1 MNIKNLNP
9 NHSLSD
15 KIIKEGET
23 PFKLWLE
30 FEISS
35 PWDDIKNDFANIAVD
50 TLDGRNYGINVWT
63 YQFLQTAI
71 NEDRENGNNLNGLY
85 QIPPDLFVKELTRE
99 CIEKTIINLL
109 KTGNLEEVLNM
120 SIFSLKYLAP
130 YIDSIDIDD
139 DEIEIL
145 IKELKF
151 QLPNDHILQNE
162 QFQLAAKTTNSNDYI
177 FKLDNEQIV
186 VINLNLKS
194 DKELN
199 KQITTRIYNNEKDF
213 WNKEMKQNLI
223 EFKA

>member
-15 KIIKEGET
+15 KIIKEGKT

-30 FEISS
+30 FEISC
-35 PWDDIKNDFANIAVD
+35 PWDDIENDFANIAVD

-85 QIPPDLFVKELTRE
+85 QIPPDLFVKELSRN

-109 KTGNLEEVLNM
+109 ETGNLEEVLNM
-120 SIFSLKYLAP
+120 SIFSLKYLPP
-130 YIDSIDIDD
+130 YIDSIDIED
-139 DEIEIL
+139 DEIEVL
-145 IKELKF
+145 INELRF
-151 QLPNDHILQNE
+151 QLPDDHILQNE
-162 QFQLAAKTTNSNDYI
+162 QFELAAKTTNSNDFI
-177 FKLDNEQIV
+177 FKVDNEQIV
-186 VINLNLKS
+186 AINLNLKS

-213 WNKEMKQNLI
+213 WDKEMKQNLI

>member
-9 NHSLSD
+9 NHSLSE
-15 KIIKEGET
+15 KIIDEGKI

-35 PWDDIKNDFANIAVD
+35 PWDDIENDFANIIID

-71 NEDRENGNNLNGLY
+71 NDDKKNGNNLNGLY
-85 QIPPDLFVKELTRE
+85 QIPPDLFVKELSRK

-120 SIFSLKYLAP
+120 SIFSLKYLPP
-130 YIDSIDIDD
+130 YIDSIDIEDN
-139 DEIEIL
+139 EIEVL
-145 IKELKF
+145 INELKF
-151 QLPNDHILQNE
+151 QLPDDHILQNE
-162 QFQLAAKTTNSNDYI
+162 QFELAAKTTNNNDFI
-177 FKLDNEQIV
+177 FKVDNEQIV
-186 VINLNLKS
+186 AINLNLKS

-199 KQITTRIYNNEKDF
+199 KQITTRIYNSEKEF
-213 WNKEMKQNLI
+213 WDKEMKQNLI